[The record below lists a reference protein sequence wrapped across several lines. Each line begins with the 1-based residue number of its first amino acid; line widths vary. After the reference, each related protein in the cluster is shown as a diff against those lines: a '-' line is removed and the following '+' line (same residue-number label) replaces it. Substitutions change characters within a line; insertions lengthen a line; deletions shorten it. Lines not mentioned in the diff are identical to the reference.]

1 MNLSEVGDEVR
12 VVVVVKVVVGDVEV
26 VTEVVVTEVVPVVEI
41 QKC

>member
-1 MNLSEVGDEVR
+1 VNLSEVGDEVR

-26 VTEVVVTEVVPVVEI
+26 VTVVVVTEVFPVVEI

>member
-1 MNLSEVGDEVR
+1 LCLI
-12 VVVVVKVVVGDVEV
+12 GDVEV